1 MDKAIDLSGWAGFD
15 QRRRETEARGR
26 LRGRGIAVYLE
37 SAALFNERMELRF
50 DPGGDV
56 TVIAG
61 THSHGQG
68 HETVYAQMVS
78 EFLGM
83 PFGSVYFIQGDTDKV
98 SIGRGTIGSRSM
110 TVGGAALKKAAD
122 LIIEKGKKIAGHLLE
137 VSGADIE
144 FESGNFKVSGT
155 DRSINIVE
163 IAKASYAPMNWPQDL
178 GIGLEAV
185 GDFSPGGGNFPNGC
199 QIAEVEV
206 DPDTGKTD
214 LVSMIIVDDVGTV
227 INPLLLQ
234 GQIHGGVA
242 QGVGQA
248 MLENMVYDPDTAQL
262 LTASFQDYCMPRA
275 DDFPRFTV
283 KEMAVPTSTNTLGVK
298 GAGETG
304 TVGAPPAIIGAIA
317 DALDVDDISM
327 PATPESVWQV
337 LNNKGVC

>member
-1 MDKAIDLSGWAGFD
+1 
-15 QRRRETEARGR
+15 
-26 LRGRGIAVYLE
+26 
-37 SAALFNERMELRF
+37 
-50 DPGGDV
+50 
-56 TVIAG
+56 
-61 THSHGQG
+61 
-68 HETVYAQMVS
+68 
-78 EFLGM
+78 
-83 PFGSVYFIQGDTDKV
+83 
-98 SIGRGTIGSRSM
+98 
-110 TVGGAALKKAAD
+110 
-122 LIIEKGKKIAGHLLE
+122 
-137 VSGADIE
+137 
-144 FESGNFKVSGT
+144 
-155 DRSINIVE
+155 
-163 IAKASYAPMNWPQDL
+163 
-178 GIGLEAV
+178 
-185 GDFSPGGGNFPNGC
+185 
-199 QIAEVEV
+199 
-206 DPDTGKTD
+206 
-214 LVSMIIVDDVGTV
+214 MIIVDDVGTV